1 MWDSSPTRSDT
12 PRPPWWAR
20 GNPVIGRAPAL
31 TARQWHVLGLVI
43 AAAVFNQYDRALLVL
58 ALPQIQAGLGISESE
73 LGVLGSWVRLGALPA
88 VFVAAWADRVGRRR
102 VLLGTILAYTLL
114 TGLTAA
120 APNVWVFGIAQFL
133 AHGCLAAEML
143 LSIVVVTEELGPRHR
158 GWGVGALLA
167 LQGAGA
173 GLAALLLPLAA
184 SSPEGWRG
192 LFLVGLGPL
201 ALLAWWR
208 RRMPETER
216 FEKVREAGLEPEA
229 GILLGS
235 FLRLASGHRARL
247 AAVLAAV
254 FAVAAGSSAADF
266 LSVKFLQ
273 SEHGWSASG
282 LSALYLV
289 GGAAAICGGPLA
301 GRLSDRH
308 GRRGS
313 TVGFSVALVLVAW
326 CFFGGQGLALAP
338 LWALLVFVN
347 LGTDV
352 LLATYGAE
360 LFPTRLRATALGVRM
375 LVATLGGAL
384 GLALESVVYGWT
396 GSHSGAVMLLAGLV
410 LVAPLVILGFLP
422 ETAGRSLEDIAPD
435 RDPTSPAPDL
445 VRRTT

>member
-1 MWDSSPTRSDT
+1 MIG
-12 PRPPWWAR
+12 RPPE
-20 GNPVIGRAPAL
+20 L
-31 TARQWHVLGLVI
+31 SSRQWQVLGLVI

-58 ALPQIQAGLGISESE
+58 ALPQIQAGLGVSESE
-73 LGVLGSWVRLGALPA
+73 LGMLGSWVRLGAVPA
-88 VFVAAWADRVGRRR
+88 IFVVAWADRVGRRT

-143 LSIVVVTEELGPRHR
+143 LSIVVVTEELGPQHR

-167 LQGAGA
+167 LQGVGA

-184 SSPEGWRG
+184 GTPEGWRG

-216 FEKVREAGLEPEA
+216 FEKVRESGFAPEA
-229 GILLGS
+229 GVLLGS
-235 FLRLASGHRARL
+235 AWRLAEEHGTRFV
-247 AAVLAAV
+247 AVLTAV
-254 FAVAAGSSAADF
+254 FVVAAGSSAADF

-273 SEHGWSASG
+273 AEHGWTAGG
-282 LSALYLV
+282 LSTLYLV
-289 GGAAAICGGPLA
+289 GGAVAICGGPLA

-313 TVGFSVALVLVAW
+313 TIAFSVALVIVAW
-326 CFFGGQGLALAP
+326 CFFGGRGAALAP
-338 LWALLVFVN
+338 FWVLLVFFN

-375 LVATLGGAL
+375 LVGTIGGAL
-384 GLALESVVYGWT
+384 GLALESVVFGWT
-396 GSHSGAVMLLAGLV
+396 GSHGSAVMVLAGLV
-410 LVAPLVILGFLP
+410 LLAPLVILGFLP

-435 RDPTSPAPDL
+435 GDSPSPAPGAL
-445 VRRTT
+445 ARRTT